1 MFWSKA
7 YWDCSKTFLFERTEK
22 GNQQIS
28 SLAELAMLRFNEIS
42 TAPINYSRIL
52 HCIISIAD

>member
-1 MFWSKA
+1 MFWPKA
-7 YWDCSKTFLFERTEK
+7 YWDCKTFLFERTEK

-52 HCIISIAD
+52 HCIISISD